1 MNSLKRYIAKRG
13 VGVKLSAISF
23 LFIAVVFGAFVWI
36 SEQATSD
43 VLEQRATE
51 EVNAKSQLIL
61 GMTNDTALIKS
72 KLLSLKVGQTG
83 NYYVLDANQGKDYG
97 KLIIAANKEGQNI
110 LASKASD
117 GSEFIKDILSKKE
130 GLIRYRPDAQSA
142 ERIAAYTYAKDK
154 NWVVVGDTY
163 AHEFSQE
170 AGMLRNIFAA
180 AALAAALILAAL
192 LYATIRK
199 MLITPLAQATQAA
212 RKLST
217 GDLTVRLQT
226 NRSDE
231 VGHLLNAING
241 IGQGL
246 ANVVWNIRNG
256 TKTLSTATN
265 EIAAG
270 NLDLSSR
277 TEQQASSLEET
288 ASAMEEMTS
297 TVKENAANAEQ
308 ANQLARTASE
318 VAVKGGNVVAEV
330 VNTMDSI
337 NQSSKKIVDIISVID
352 SIAFQTNILAL
363 NAAVEAARAGEQG
376 RGFAVVAGEVRSL
389 AQRSSAAAREI
400 KSLIEDSVSKVQS
413 GSKLVAHAGATMNEV
428 VTSIQRVDNI
438 MSEISSASRE
448 QSIGIEQVNQAIAQ
462 MDQVTQQNAALVE
475 QAAAAAEALQ
485 NQTTELNNVV
495 DVFKIKN
502 GSHGT
507 MEEASEMV
515 TRAIASLHTNGKAE
529 TFAEINNKLGPFCD
543 RDLYVVVYDMH
554 GKNLAHGANPALIGK
569 DLINAKDG
577 AGNLF
582 IQERLSIIKNHGKGW
597 QDYMFLNPISKQM
610 EAKSMYLDKYQ
621 DLIIGCGVYKE
632 VGATQQVKPARKQI
646 STDKNT
652 LRLGTDKASA
662 HHKRIEKEAA

>member
-1 MNSLKRYIAKRG
+1 MNSLKRYLAKLSIG
-13 VGVKLSAISF
+13 VRLSAISF
-23 LFIAVVFGAFVWI
+23 LLIALSFGAFIWL
-36 SEQATSD
+36 SGQATAD
-43 VLEQRATE
+43 LLLQRATAD
-51 EVNAKSQLIL
+51 VNARAQLVL
-61 GMTNDTALIKS
+61 GMSNDPVLIKQ
-72 KLLSLKVGQTG
+72 KLLALKVGQSG
-83 NYYVLDANQGKDYG
+83 QYSVLDANQGAGYG
-97 KLIIAANKEGQNI
+97 KLIIAVQGPNALTGKTADGRELNKEI
-110 LASKASD
+110 LTQ
-117 GSEFIKDILSKKE
+117 KE
-130 GLIRYRPDAQSA
+130 GSLRYIDASGT
-142 ERIAAYTYAKDK
+142 ERIAIFSAVPDR
-154 NWVVVGDTY
+154 NWVVVGDTILG
-163 AHEFSQE
+163 EFTQE
-170 AGMLRNIFAA
+170 ATDLRNIAA
-180 AALAAALILAAL
+180 AIALVATLILAAL
-192 LYATIRK
+192 LYSAIRS
-199 MLITPLAQATQAA
+199 MLLRPLAQATHTA
-212 RKLST
+212 RKLAT
-217 GDLTVRLQT
+217 GDLTIRLQT
-226 NRSDE
+226 KRTDE
-231 VGHLLNAING
+231 VGQLLTSINS

-246 ANVVWNIRNG
+246 ANVVWNIRHG

-318 VAVKGGNVVAEV
+318 VAVKGGNVVSEV

-352 SIAFQTNILAL
+352 GIAFQTNILAL

-400 KSLIEDSVSKVQS
+400 KGLIEDSVQKVQS
-413 GSKLVAHAGATMNEV
+413 GSKLVAHAGETMSEV
-428 VTSIQRVDNI
+428 VASIKRVDNI
-438 MSEISSASRE
+438 MHEISSASRE

-475 QAAAAAEALQ
+475 QAAAAAESLQ
-485 NQTTELNNVV
+485 SQTTELNNVV
-495 DVFKIKN
+495 DVFKIKS

-507 MEEASEMV
+507 ADEATEMV
-515 TRAIASLHTNGKAE
+515 TRAIEAMHEKGRDA

-543 RDLYVVVYDMH
+543 RDLYVVVYDMN

-582 IQERLSIIKNHGKGW
+582 IQERLSIIKTHGKGW
-597 QDYMFLNPISKQM
+597 QDYLFLNPISKQM

-632 VGATQQVKPARKQI
+632 EGAAKKPDNKAIANSNTVRIGADTKRLERK
-646 STDKNT
+646 
-652 LRLGTDKASA
+652 
-662 HHKRIEKEAA
+662 AA

>member
-1 MNSLKRYIAKRG
+1 MNSLKRYLAKLSIG
-13 VGVKLSAISF
+13 VRLSAISF
-23 LFIAVVFGAFVWI
+23 LLIALSFGAFIWL
-36 SEQATSD
+36 SGQATAD
-43 VLEQRATE
+43 LLLQRATAD
-51 EVNAKSQLIL
+51 VNAKAQLVL
-61 GMTNDTALIKS
+61 GMSNDPVLIKQ
-72 KLLSLKVGQTG
+72 KLLALKVGQSG
-83 NYYVLDANQGKDYG
+83 QYSILDANQGAGYG
-97 KLIIAANKEGQNI
+97 KLIIAAQGANALSNKTADGRELNKEI
-110 LASKASD
+110 LAQREGSLRYLDAS
-117 GSEFIKDILSKKE
+117 GT
-130 GLIRYRPDAQSA
+130 
-142 ERIAAYTYAKDK
+142 ERIAIFSAIPDR
-154 NWVVVGDTY
+154 NWIVVGDTILS
-163 AHEFSQE
+163 EFTQD
-170 AGMLRNIFAA
+170 AANLRNISAA
-180 AALAAALILAAL
+180 VALVATLILAAL
-192 LYATIRK
+192 LYSAIRS
-199 MLITPLAQATQAA
+199 MLLRPLAQATHTA
-212 RKLST
+212 RKLAT
-217 GDLTVRLQT
+217 GDLTIRLQT
-226 NRSDE
+226 KRTDE
-231 VGHLLNAING
+231 VGQLLTSINS

-246 ANVVWNIRNG
+246 ANVVWNIRHG

-352 SIAFQTNILAL
+352 GIAFQTNILAL

-400 KSLIEDSVSKVQS
+400 KGLIEDSVHKVQS
-413 GSKLVAHAGATMNEV
+413 GSKLVAHAGETMSEV
-428 VTSIQRVDNI
+428 VASIKRVDNI
-438 MSEISSASRE
+438 MHEISSASRE

-475 QAAAAAEALQ
+475 QAAAAAESLQ
-485 NQTTELNNVV
+485 SQTTELNNVV
-495 DVFKIKN
+495 DVFKIKSD
-502 GSHGT
+502 GHGT
-507 MEEASEMV
+507 ADEATEMV
-515 TRAIASLHTNGKAE
+515 TRAIATIHEKGQDA

-543 RDLYVVVYDMH
+543 RDLYVVVYDMN

-582 IQERLSIIKNHGKGW
+582 IQERLSIIKTHGKGW
-597 QDYMFLNPISKQM
+597 QDYLFLNPISKQM

-632 VGATQQVKPARKQI
+632 EGAAKKPDHKAIANSNTVRIGADTKRLERK
-646 STDKNT
+646 
-652 LRLGTDKASA
+652 
-662 HHKRIEKEAA
+662 AA

>member
-1 MNSLKRYIAKRG
+1 MNSLMRYLAKLS
-13 VGVKLSAISF
+13 VGVRLSAISF
-23 LFIAVVFGAFVWI
+23 LLIALSFGAFIWT
-36 SEQATSD
+36 SAQATSD
-43 VLEQRATE
+43 MLLQRATAD
-51 EVNAKSQLIL
+51 VIAKAQLVL
-61 GMTNDTALIKS
+61 GMSQDPVLIKQ
-72 KLLSLKVGQTG
+72 KLLALKVGQSG
-83 NYYVLDANQGKDYG
+83 QYYVLDANQGKDLG
-97 KLIIAANKEGQNI
+97 KLLIAAQKEGQNA
-110 LASKASD
+110 LANKAAD
-117 GSEFIKDILSKKE
+117 GREFIKDILAQKE
-130 GLIRYRPDAQSA
+130 GSLRYTDASGA
-142 ERIAAYTYAKDK
+142 ERIASFTYAQDK

-163 AHEFSQE
+163 VGEFTQE
-170 AGMLRNIFAA
+170 ATALRNIFAA
-180 AALAAALILAAL
+180 AALIATLVLAAL
-192 LYATIRK
+192 LYSAIRS
-199 MLITPLAQATQAA
+199 MLLRPLAQATHTA
-212 RKLST
+212 RKLAT
-217 GDLTVRLQT
+217 GDLTIRMENKRT
-226 NRSDE
+226 DE
-231 VGHLLNAING
+231 VGQLLASINS

-352 SIAFQTNILAL
+352 GIAFQTNILAL

-400 KSLIEDSVSKVQS
+400 KSLIEDSVNKVQS
-413 GSKLVAHAGATMNEV
+413 GSKLVAHAGDTMNEV
-428 VTSIQRVDNI
+428 VASIKRVDNI
-438 MSEISSASRE
+438 MTEISSASRE

-475 QAAAAAEALQ
+475 QAAAAAESLQ
-485 NQTTELNNVV
+485 SQTTELNNVV
-495 DVFKIKN
+495 DVFTIKS
-502 GSHGT
+502 GSHGSA
-507 MEEASEMV
+507 EEANEMV
-515 TRAIASLHTNGKAE
+515 TRAIASMHEKGKDA
-529 TFAEINNKLGPFCD
+529 TFADINNKLGPFCD

-554 GKNLAHGANPALIGK
+554 GKNLAHGANPTLIGK

-582 IQERLSIIKNHGKGW
+582 IQERLSIIKTHGKGW
-597 QDYMFLNPISKQM
+597 QDYLFLNPISKQM

-632 VGATQQVKPARKQI
+632 QGDAKKPDSKKIGA
-646 STDKNT
+646 SGT
-652 LRLGTDKASA
+652 LRISSDTKRLDRKAA
-662 HHKRIEKEAA
+662 

>member
-1 MNSLKRYIAKRG
+1 MNSLKRYLAKLSIG
-13 VGVKLSAISF
+13 VRLSAISF
-23 LFIAVVFGAFVWI
+23 LLIALSFGAFIWL
-36 SEQATSD
+36 SGQATAD
-43 VLEQRATE
+43 LLLQRATAD
-51 EVNAKSQLIL
+51 VNARAQLVL
-61 GMTNDTALIKS
+61 GMSNDPVLIKQ
-72 KLLSLKVGQTG
+72 KLLALKVGQSG
-83 NYYVLDANQGKDYG
+83 QYSVLDANQGAGYG
-97 KLIIAANKEGQNI
+97 KLIIAAQGPNTLTSKTADGRELNKEI
-110 LASKASD
+110 LAQ
-117 GSEFIKDILSKKE
+117 KE
-130 GLIRYRPDAQSA
+130 GSLRYLDASGT
-142 ERIAAYTYAKDK
+142 ERIAIFSAVPDR
-154 NWVVVGDTY
+154 NWVVVGDTILG
-163 AHEFSQE
+163 EFTQE
-170 AGMLRNIFAA
+170 ATDLRNIAA
-180 AALAAALILAAL
+180 AVALVATLILAAL
-192 LYATIRK
+192 LYSAIRS
-199 MLITPLAQATQAA
+199 MLLRPLAQATHTA
-212 RKLST
+212 RKLAT
-217 GDLTVRLQT
+217 GDLTIRLQT
-226 NRSDE
+226 KRTDE
-231 VGHLLNAING
+231 VGQLLTSINS

-246 ANVVWNIRNG
+246 ANVVWNIRHG

-318 VAVKGGNVVAEV
+318 VAVKGGNVVSEV

-352 SIAFQTNILAL
+352 GIAFQTNILAL

-400 KSLIEDSVSKVQS
+400 KGLIEDSVQKVQS
-413 GSKLVAHAGATMNEV
+413 GSKLVAHAGETMSEV
-428 VTSIQRVDNI
+428 VASIKRVDNI
-438 MSEISSASRE
+438 MHEISSASRE

-475 QAAAAAEALQ
+475 QAAAAAESLQ
-485 NQTTELNNVV
+485 SQTTELNNVV
-495 DVFKIKN
+495 DVFKIKS

-507 MEEASEMV
+507 ADEATEMV
-515 TRAIASLHTNGKAE
+515 TRAIEAMHEKGRDA

-543 RDLYVVVYDMH
+543 RDLYVVVYDMN

-582 IQERLSIIKNHGKGW
+582 IQERLSIIKTHGKGW
-597 QDYMFLNPISKQM
+597 QDYLFLNPISKQM

-632 VGATQQVKPARKQI
+632 EGAAKKPDNKAIANSNTVRIGADTKRLERK
-646 STDKNT
+646 
-652 LRLGTDKASA
+652 
-662 HHKRIEKEAA
+662 AA

>member
-1 MNSLKRYIAKRG
+1 MNSLKRYLAKLSIG
-13 VGVKLSAISF
+13 VRLSAISF
-23 LFIAVVFGAFVWI
+23 LLIALSFGAFIWL
-36 SEQATSD
+36 SGQATAD
-43 VLEQRATE
+43 LLLQRATAD
-51 EVNAKSQLIL
+51 VNARAQLVL
-61 GMTNDTALIKS
+61 GMSNDPVLIKQ
-72 KLLSLKVGQTG
+72 KLLALKVGQSG
-83 NYYVLDANQGKDYG
+83 QYSVLDANQGAGYG
-97 KLIIAANKEGQNI
+97 KLIIAAQGPNALTGKTADGRELNKEI
-110 LASKASD
+110 LTQ
-117 GSEFIKDILSKKE
+117 KE
-130 GLIRYRPDAQSA
+130 GSLRYLDASGT
-142 ERIAAYTYAKDK
+142 ERIAIFSAVPDR
-154 NWVVVGDTY
+154 NWVIVGDTILG
-163 AHEFSQE
+163 EFTQE
-170 AGMLRNIFAA
+170 ATDLRNIAA
-180 AALAAALILAAL
+180 AIALVATLILAAL
-192 LYATIRK
+192 LYSAIRS
-199 MLITPLAQATQAA
+199 MLLRPLAQATHTA
-212 RKLST
+212 RKLAT
-217 GDLTVRLQT
+217 GDLTIRLQT
-226 NRSDE
+226 KRTDE
-231 VGHLLNAING
+231 VGQLLTSINS

-246 ANVVWNIRNG
+246 ANVVWNIRHG

-318 VAVKGGNVVAEV
+318 VAVKGGNVVSEV

-352 SIAFQTNILAL
+352 GIAFQTNILAL

-400 KSLIEDSVSKVQS
+400 KGLIEDSVQKVQS
-413 GSKLVAHAGATMNEV
+413 GSKLVAHAGETMSEV
-428 VTSIQRVDNI
+428 VASIKRVDNI
-438 MSEISSASRE
+438 MHEISSASRE

-475 QAAAAAEALQ
+475 QAAAAAESLQ
-485 NQTTELNNVV
+485 SQTTELNNVV
-495 DVFKIKN
+495 DVFKIKS

-507 MEEASEMV
+507 ADEATEMV
-515 TRAIASLHTNGKAE
+515 TRAIEAMHEKGRDA

-543 RDLYVVVYDMH
+543 RDLYVVVYDMN

-582 IQERLSIIKNHGKGW
+582 IQERLSIIKTHGKGW
-597 QDYMFLNPISKQM
+597 QDYLFLNPISKQM

-621 DLIIGCGVYKE
+621 DLIVGCGVYKE
-632 VGATQQVKPARKQI
+632 EGAAKKPDHKAIANSNTVRIGADTKRLERK
-646 STDKNT
+646 
-652 LRLGTDKASA
+652 
-662 HHKRIEKEAA
+662 AA

>member
-13 VGVKLSAISF
+13 VGAKLSAISF
-23 LFIAVVFGAFVWI
+23 LLIAVVFSAFVWI

-43 VLEQRATE
+43 VLEQRATQ
-51 EVNAKSQLIL
+51 EVNAKSKLIL
-61 GMTNDTALIKS
+61 GMSNDVALIKS
-72 KLLSLKVGQTG
+72 NLLALKVGQTG
-83 NYYVLDANQGKDYG
+83 SYYVLDANQGKDYG
-97 KLIIAANKEGQNI
+97 KLLIAANKEGQNI

-117 GSEFIKDILSKKE
+117 GREYIKDILSKKE
-130 GLIRYRPDAQSA
+130 GAIRYRTDAQSA
-142 ERIAAYTYAKDK
+142 ERIAAFTYAKDK

-163 AHEFSQE
+163 ATEFTQE
-170 AGMLRNIFAA
+170 AGTLRNMFAA

-199 MLITPLAQATQAA
+199 MLIQPLALATQTA
-212 RKLST
+212 RKLAT

-226 NRSDE
+226 KRTDE
-231 VGHLLNAING
+231 VGHLLNAISG

-376 RGFAVVAGEVRSL
+376 L
-389 AQRSSAAAREI
+389 
-400 KSLIEDSVSKVQS
+400 SLI
-413 GSKLVAHAGATMNEV
+413 H
-428 VTSIQRVDNI
+428 I
-438 MSEISSASRE
+438 
-448 QSIGIEQVNQAIAQ
+448 
-462 MDQVTQQNAALVE
+462 
-475 QAAAAAEALQ
+475 
-485 NQTTELNNVV
+485 
-495 DVFKIKN
+495 
-502 GSHGT
+502 
-507 MEEASEMV
+507 
-515 TRAIASLHTNGKAE
+515 
-529 TFAEINNKLGPFCD
+529 
-543 RDLYVVVYDMH
+543 
-554 GKNLAHGANPALIGK
+554 
-569 DLINAKDG
+569 
-577 AGNLF
+577 
-582 IQERLSIIKNHGKGW
+582 
-597 QDYMFLNPISKQM
+597 
-610 EAKSMYLDKYQ
+610 
-621 DLIIGCGVYKE
+621 
-632 VGATQQVKPARKQI
+632 
-646 STDKNT
+646 
-652 LRLGTDKASA
+652 
-662 HHKRIEKEAA
+662 